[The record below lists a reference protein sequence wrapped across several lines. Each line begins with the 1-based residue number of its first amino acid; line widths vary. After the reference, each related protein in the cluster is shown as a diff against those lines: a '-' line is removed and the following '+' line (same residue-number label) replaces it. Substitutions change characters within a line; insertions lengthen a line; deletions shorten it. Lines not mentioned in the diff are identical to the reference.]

1 RALGGSWKILW
12 GYQRSWYCGASSCG
26 EEFVTAFLQN
36 YLESQ
41 PNPKFELLITGY
53 HPATTVTVTANK
65 STFNK
70 KVSVN
75 KQTVSVEVPTSL
87 EMKGTDIFDGAV
99 WIQADKEISVV
110 SHNYRSST
118 SATTIVYPTHQLGT
132 SYYVV
137 TPVGDM
143 ASTFKEFAVVA
154 YEFPTQVTIHL
165 KGAVTFQGKVYAA
178 GSRLVADLK
187 AFQAI
192 QLQSSADL
200 SGSKVESVAPVA
212 VLSGHSCVQQFS
224 ACDHVAEQLLP
235 VSSWGTTFI
244 VPPVPFQTQT
254 DIVYVVASQDNT
266 LIQYQSG
273 ATPNSRRAVAG
284 EVIQFQMQ
292 PSQSYF
298 FSANAGIQ
306 VLFFFVG
313 NSKKYDPFLINVP
326 ALKTYCTSYHID
338 GIKEFDNFAVIVAK
352 TLDSNGITLEKRA
365 ITNAKWTR
373 IPGTEYSFSQL
384 SLGKE
389 ASALSVEHPSTPFGL
404 FILGGAFA
412 DGYGSV
418 ALCSCGKYPKL
429 NCSPATSG
437 KAQFDLAPLTGIFY
451 LLTAKSC
458 PENSHYEAC
467 GSPCPATCSDTVG
480 PKDCSS
486 LPCVGGCQCNKGFVL
501 DEGECI
507 PTTVCGCVFEGDAFS
522 PGEQFWADKTCTKR
536 CVCDAKTRDV
546 RCWATSCRSWE
557 RCEVQNGVQ
566 DCYPF
571 MNATCSAFG
580 GPHYLSFD
588 GQKFDFIGTC
598 VYQFAALCEK
608 RRGLADFQVLVQN
621 DHRGS
626 PSVSFTRLVE
636 VKVDGASIVISRDNP
651 AKVVVNG
658 LLTNLPFSI
667 GNGRIS
673 IYKRGQEAVVQTDFK
688 MTVTFDWQSRATV
701 TVPSSYDGALCGL
714 CGNFN
719 GNKQDDLTMKDGT
732 VAPHP
737 SDFGQSWKVR
747 EVPGCS
753 EGGKGECPARLTIEK
768 RQRSLNKECG
778 LILAKSGPFRECHSK
793 VDPEGYFQDCVY
805 NYCFFDGQQ
814 AVICQVIASYAS
826 ACQAAGVNLYPWRLD
841 TFCSLSC
848 APNSHYELC
857 ASGCAKTCVAAPCP
871 TKCQEDC
878 VCNKGFVL
886 SGDRCIPEFQCGCLH
901 QGQYYQAGDTFY
913 PSCQERCTC
922 QTGGSVSCVAFSCG
936 PNQEC
941 RLSDGVRKCHPV
953 GSATCSASGDPHY
966 LSFDGLAFDF
976 QGTCIYTLARA
987 SGNSRGLN
995 PFIVNVENEAWADG
1009 KASVTKMVSVRVY
1022 GVTLTLLQNKDGQV
1036 RVNGLFY
1043 NLPITVSA
1051 DRIRVYQHGTEV
1063 LIEIDFGLIVTYDL
1077 VYDIKVTVPSTY
1089 QNQVEGLCGNY
1100 NGKKEDDFLLPNGKT
1115 ASDVAV
1121 FGAAWKVRVRGA
1133 VESCSD
1139 GCSGSDCPVCEEK
1152 KREVFKQRHYCGI
1165 LTASDGPFSACHGK
1179 VDPRLYFS
1187 NCVYDLCL
1195 GGGDSKVLCDSVQSY
1210 VSACQV
1216 AKVSVKP
1223 WRSPSF
1229 CPLRCPANSH
1239 YEICAQLCATS
1250 CAKITDSTKCPETC
1264 AEGCQCN
1271 DGFFFNGVGCVSA
1284 KDCGCL
1290 KNGRYYKPNEKVLQN
1305 VCQESCRCIPGQGV
1319 ICEAHSCA
1327 ANENCETIDG
1337 VLRCVNK
1344 DPCKSLKCR
1353 EKETCRIE
1361 NGQAKCIPD
1370 FSGSC
1375 WGWGDPHYHTFD
1387 TLKFDFMGTC
1397 SYTIAKYC
1405 GNDATLVPFTIDE
1418 KNDNRGNQAVSY
1430 VRLTNIYVYG
1440 YKISIHKLEIGKIR
1454 LNDIVTSLPLTLED
1468 GKIKLYQSGSYAI
1481 LQTDFGLQVSY
1492 DYNWYLLITIPSS
1505 YYGAICGLCGN
1516 FNQNPADDM
1525 AYPNGTKASSIE
1537 SWASSWKVKDGDPFC
1552 WDHCQGNC
1560 PTCDESKRERYGKED
1575 YCGLISQTSGGPFR
1589 ECHAKVNP
1597 DDFFDSCIYDVCL
1610 NGGTKKM
1617 LCQALEAYAK
1627 TCRKS
1632 GATIYDWR
1640 TTSGCGESLPCPQNS
1655 HYEFCG
1661 NACPASC
1668 ADRKAPSACKQ
1679 PCVETCQCNDGY
1691 VLSVDKCVPVGSCG
1705 CTYNGLYYKPREE
1718 FWADETCGSRCTCDP
1733 TLGIAVCKPAGCKA
1747 SEQCTVVNGV
1757 RGCHP
1762 SVSATCIATGD
1773 PHYTTFDG
1781 KKFDFMG
1788 TCIYQLAG
1796 LSSNDPTLKPFT
1808 VSVENNHR
1816 SSNTEVSYTK
1826 VVTLKVYNATIML
1839 SQEYPQRIQVNGI
1852 FVNLPFY
1859 QGDKIKA
1866 YISGVH
1872 GFIKTDFDLIVTFDW
1887 NSYARV
1893 TVPSAY
1899 ANAVGGLCGNNN
1911 LNPNDDFIMKDGRQT
1926 SSISQFAESWK
1937 VAEVPGCTPGC
1948 AENCPPCEE
1957 AQKLPYK
1964 GDRFCGVLIK
1974 KDGPFR
1980 QCHQLIDP
1988 TPYFTDC
1995 IFDVCQYRGRHS
2007 ILCDAI
2013 GVYVAACQDL
2023 GAVIEPWRSNN
2034 FCSLACSPNSR
2045 YELCG
2050 NGCPATCRGLS
2061 APEGCVTSC
2070 KEGCY
2075 CKPGFVLSGDQC
2087 VPVGSCGCE
2096 HQGNYYKKGEVFYP
2110 GSSCQERC
2118 QCADNG
2124 VVKCQKISCGPHE
2137 KCRVKDGVPGCHA
2150 VGCGKCSLALG
2161 SHYVTF
2167 DGRAYNFQGTCTY
2180 TLAKLQG
2187 KNSQLANFS
2196 VLVEND
2202 RSLTKTLIVSF
2213 HGYTAVIERAMKW
2226 KLKVDGQ
2233 LYTLPMKTKD
2243 GKLWANQ
2250 EGNNIILQSDFGL
2263 KVLFDTFS
2271 YILVSV
2277 PSNYQGHV
2285 TGLCGNFNSDRT
2297 DDFTLPTGKSTQNVI
2312 EFGASWKVPIDGVR
2326 CSDGCGDKCPICDA
2340 AKTAPYRP
2348 ESSCGMIQAKSGP
2361 FRNCHSLVDPAE
2373 FFNHCLYDMCAAN
2386 GARETLCRSIQA
2398 YVTICQ
2404 AAGVTIGAWRTNSFC
2419 PLTCPPNSHYELCTR
2434 TCGSTCTSLSTPGQC
2449 SKKCFEGCQC
2459 DSGYLFDGDR
2469 CMAMENCGCV
2479 HDGRYIKVS
2488 PALVETVVS
2497 VCMSSQPV
2505 PQPSCSSTKCRKKE
2519 TCQIRKGQ
2527 PVCVAQSTATCWSLG
2542 DPHYRTFDKQKYNFM
2557 GTCTY
2562 TLAKTCGSDTTLPA
2576 FHITAKN
2583 ENQGKRSVSFI
2594 GFVTVQVYGYH
2605 ISVARKEY
2613 GIVRVNNQR
2622 SQLPISLQ
2630 EGKLRLYQS
2639 GTSVF
2644 IETDFSLKVSYDWN
2658 NRLWVKIPSSFFEN
2672 VCGLCGNYNGDP
2684 TDDFKTSAGSLAPSP
2699 VEFGKSWKV
2708 EDGNKLCWD
2717 DCHGE
2722 CKKVTLEV
2730 LIKYKVET
2738 FCGWISKREG
2748 GPFSQ
2753 CHSVVDPEI
2762 FVENC
2767 AYDLYIYEGHRE
2779 TLCQALQSY
2788 ADACQREGVTLLDWR
2803 RLTGC
2808 LLSCPENSQYK
2819 LCGSAC
2825 PATCNDQALPSNCSS
2840 SRCMETCQCNEGFV
2854 LEAGKCIPKAA
2865 CGCAFEGKLFS
2876 PGEQFWGDSTC
2887 TKRCICDPQS
2897 KQMKCQPASCK
2908 AGEQCRVE
2916 NGLQN
2921 CYPTGYATCSAAGY
2935 SHYHG
2940 FDGQSFNFQ
2949 GTCLYTFAGLS
2960 KKRNDLVDFQVLVQ
2974 NSGQGSWSTSLNKLV
2989 KVQVY
2994 GLEITVSWAHH
3005 GRVLVNGLLTNLPYR
3020 MGLDQV
3026 LIYQK
3031 GWDVVT
3037 QTDFGLT
3044 INFDWQSRLTVTVP
3058 KSYEG
3063 ALGGLC
3069 GNFNSNKQDDL
3080 APSDAASGSTALGRR
3095 WKVAESLGCREVS
3108 PRVCPDLENI
3118 AQRQRGVSAE
3128 CGLLVDKR
3136 GPFRECHGRI
3146 DPEVFFLD
3154 CVFDY
3159 CTFNGQKAVLGHV
3172 IAAYTAACQAIQV
3185 TIYIWRIHIF
3195 WKPVC
3200 PRNSHYELCGRSCQQ
3215 TCSSLYSPLPCSAHC
3230 AEGCVCDEGFVLS
3243 GDRCVPMSQC
3253 GCVYQERY
3261 YTAGQTF
3268 YPTSKCNVECVCQ
3281 AGGAVAC
3288 KETSC
3293 GPGEECRAVDGVHKC
3308 HPVGSATCSVS
3319 GDPHYISFDG
3329 VRFNFQGTCT
3339 YVLAKAAITDKKN
3352 LKAFTITE
3360 ENEAWG
3366 SRKVSV
3372 TKMVSVEVYGTTLTL
3387 IQNKKGQIKVNGV
3400 FHSLPVEFSGGHLRA
3415 YQHGTKVLIETD
3427 FGLIVSYDLVYRV
3440 TITVPGSYRNQMQG
3454 LCGNYNGKKEDDF
3467 LLPDGK
3473 TTSDVAKFGAA
3484 WKVPV
3489 PGAVGP
3495 CSDGCSGSSCP
3506 VCEKKKEEVFKQ
3518 RHYCGILTAPDGPF
3532 SACHAKVDPSV
3543 YFSDCIYDVCLGN
3556 GDSEALC
3563 QNIQSYTSACQEAG
3577 IPVQTWRSPSFC
3589 PLSCPPNSQYSLC
3602 ADLCSTHCAGI
3613 TDSRICP
3620 GTCAEGC
3627 QCDDG
3632 FFFDG
3637 LGCVTVETCGCND
3650 NGTYYKPHEKVM
3662 LNECQQICSCV
3673 PGRGVTCESH
3683 SCSSDE
3689 VCEVQDGVMSCVNKD
3704 PCKALKCRTKETC
3717 KMEDGRATCVPN
3729 YNETCWGWGD
3739 PHYHT
3744 FDGKDF
3750 DFQGTCTYTI
3760 AKYCSND
3767 TTLVPFTVEAKND
3780 HRGSQTMSYVR
3791 QANIYVYGH
3800 SISIRRKEAGR
3811 IRLNGIITSLPV
3823 TLEDGKLWL
3832 FQSGLNAVLQTNF
3845 GLVVTFDWSM
3855 ILEVTLPSSYYG
3867 TICGLCGNFNQNPED
3882 EMVTPTGHKP
3892 ASEVEWA
3899 KSWKVNDRDPFCWDV
3914 CDGNCPTCEESQQ
3927 QLFGSEE
3934 FCGLLTQLGEGPFRE
3949 CHDKLSPDNFFDS
3962 CLYDVCLNHGAKN
3975 ILCKALEAYATDC
3988 RKEGVVIHEWRAWS
4002 GCALSCPEN
4011 SHYEAC
4017 GNACPAS
4024 CSDRSAPSTCDKPC
4038 VETCQCDQGYVLSTD
4053 KCVPVKSCGCTHNGL
4068 YYKPEEEFWADE
4080 TCGSRCRCDPSLG
4093 IVVCSPASC
4102 KASERCMTVDGIR
4115 GCHPISYATC
4125 TATGDHHYTT
4135 FDGKRYDF
4143 SGTCIYQLAG
4153 LCSKDPTLTP
4163 FTISIQ
4169 NSQGSKTMPFSSVVT
4184 LDIYNRTI
4192 MISQEHPHT
4201 IKVDGVFVD
4210 LPFYHEDKVKAYI
4223 SGAHVLVIT
4232 NFDLTVTFGWNR
4244 LVHVTVPKSYR
4255 NALCGLCGNDNQD
4268 SSDDLI
4274 MKGGTPAANV
4284 NQFAESWKI
4293 GEIPGCGNGCTSN
4306 CPVCEEAQKQAY
4318 KEDRYCGIL
4327 IRKDGPFKQC
4337 HKAIDATA
4345 YFEDCV
4351 VDVCRYK
4358 GHHETLC
4365 SAISAYVT
4373 ACQAQ
4378 GIQIGQWRSASFCP
4392 SCPRNSRYDLCGN
4405 GCPVTCHG
4413 LSAPD
4418 GCQMS
4423 CKEGCYCDA
4432 GFVLSGDQCV
4442 PVGDCGCVYQGRYY
4456 KKGDSF
4462 VPSASCHERCR
4473 CGDNGA
4479 VECQKV
4485 SCGAQEECRVE
4496 NGMQGCHSISCG
4508 KCSVA
4513 GGTQYLTFDG
4523 QTFNFFGSCTYTLA
4537 KVCSKNPELAHFSV
4551 VVENE
4556 GSGDSEVVPKMVVVT
4571 VDGEMHALPL
4581 VIDRRDVW
4589 VNQEGKNIVLQT
4601 DFGLKVLF
4609 DSSHYILVSVPS
4621 VYQGQMC
4628 GLCGNF
4634 NSDRSDEFQ
4643 LPNEKSSGNVTE
4655 FGASWKVEL
4664 NNAGCSDGCGKKCP
4678 LCDAAETKPYQVE
4691 SSCGLIK
4698 ATSGPFSECHS
4709 LVKPT
4714 EYYNRCLHGMC
4725 AAHGAKDILCQSLQA
4740 YVAVCQA
4747 AGANIKAWRT
4757 ASFCPLACP
4766 ANSQYEL
4773 CTRYCDFTCAG
4784 LSAPTLCTR
4793 KCFEG
4798 CQCIAGFVSDGEA
4811 CVPMERCGCVHD
4823 GYYIKA
4829 EESIVSK
4836 DCSEKCTCHASGRL
4850 TCEEFTCKK
4859 GEACA
4864 LRNSVRACVKQE
4876 GQCTLTSGA
4885 QLTTFDGASGEILYS
4900 GAYEVAS
4907 LCNIHAHAWFRVVVD
4922 VKECSDGDVMAGAA
4936 VYVFFRDAFIA
4947 INKNKE
4953 AWVRSP
4959 DLILLILWVGAS
4971 SVNGQPDVVTI
4982 SHGAG
4987 LQVLYGLRGEV
4998 TLKVKDSLAGKLCAS
5013 CGNFNGDSS
5022 DDLILPNGKVVTNI
5036 AEVIDAWKA
5045 RDFIGW

>member
-1 RALGGSWKILW
+1 M
-12 GYQRSWYCGASSCG
+12 GYQYSGYAREIPDYKCGQLVTERIRSIPAAMGMRMLLPIAVGLTLLSG
-26 EEFVTAFLQN
+26 FHAVMPTGREFITAFLQN
-36 YLESQ
+36 HKLDYSEAQFQLFVS
-41 PNPKFELLITGY
+41 GY
-53 HPATTVTVTANK
+53 SPSTTVTVSVYKSKFHSQFPLARGQTA
-65 STFNK
+65 
-70 KVSVN
+70 KV
-75 KQTVSVEVPTSL
+75 KIPAYAE
-87 EMKGTDIFDGAV
+87 
-99 WIQADKEISVV
+99 
-110 SHNYRSST
+110 
-118 SATTIVYPTHQLGT
+118 
-132 SYYVV
+132 
-137 TPVGDM
+137 M
-143 ASTFKEFAVVA
+143 ASTAKFCYTVVVKANQDISVLALNSKKNTADTTVIYPVHSLGTEYYVLTPPGELSNSYKEFSIIAWQDRTAVEV
-154 YEFPTQVTIHL
+154 YL
-165 KGAVTFQGKVYAA
+165 KGSVRFQGRIYPA
-178 GSRLVADLK
+178 GSKLNAVLSPYE
-187 AFQAI
+187 AI
-192 QLQSSADL
+192 QLQSRQDL
-200 SGSKVESVAPVA
+200 SGTLVRSARPVA
-212 VLSGHSCVQQFS
+212 VLSGHTC
-224 ACDHVAEQLLP
+224 ANMNTNCNHVVEQLLP
-235 VSSWGTTFI
+235 VSSWGRAFFLL
-244 VPPVPFQTQT
+244 PLSFQTKY
-254 DIVYVVASQDNT
+254 DLAYIVASQPT
-266 LIQYQSG
+266 TVTCVSG
-273 ATPNSRRAVAG
+273 GIHTNYNLVAG
-284 EVIQFQMQ
+284 QVLQLKVSRSGPI
-292 PSQSYF
+292 YITG
-298 FSANAGIQ
+298 NVGIQ
-306 VLFFFVG
+306 VFFFCTG
-313 NSKKYDPFLINVP
+313 GTHSGLTFDPFLLSIPDVFS
-326 ALKTYCTSYHID
+326 YCTSYTLGGLED
-338 GIKEFDNFAVIVAK
+338 FDNSAFIVAK
-352 TLDSNGITLEKRA
+352 TAAASGITMDGRA
-365 ITNAKWTR
+365 LSGASWR
-373 IPGTEYSFSQL
+373 QIPGTEYSWSEY
-384 SLGKE
+384 SLGKKE
-389 ASALSVEHPSTPFGL
+389 STHSMTHPSIPFALLSFG
-404 FILGGAFA
+404 IASRNAYGA
-412 DGYGSV
+412 V
-418 ALCSCGKYPKL
+418 ALC
-429 NCSPATSG
+429 
-437 KAQFDLAPLTGIFY
+437 
-451 LLTAKSC
+451 
-458 PENSHYEAC
+458 
-467 GSPCPATCSDTVG
+467 
-480 PKDCSS
+480 
-486 LPCVGGCQCNKGFVL
+486 
-501 DEGECI
+501 
-507 PTTVCGCVFEGDAFS
+507 
-522 PGEQFWADKTCTKR
+522 
-536 CVCDAKTRDV
+536 
-546 RCWATSCRSWE
+546 
-557 RCEVQNGVQ
+557 
-566 DCYPF
+566 
-571 MNATCSAFG
+571 
-580 GPHYLSFD
+580 
-588 GQKFDFIGTC
+588 
-598 VYQFAALCEK
+598 
-608 RRGLADFQVLVQN
+608 
-621 DHRGS
+621 
-626 PSVSFTRLVE
+626 
-636 VKVDGASIVISRDNP
+636 
-651 AKVVVNG
+651 
-658 LLTNLPFSI
+658 
-667 GNGRIS
+667 
-673 IYKRGQEAVVQTDFK
+673 
-688 MTVTFDWQSRATV
+688 
-701 TVPSSYDGALCGL
+701 
-714 CGNFN
+714 
-719 GNKQDDLTMKDGT
+719 
-732 VAPHP
+732 
-737 SDFGQSWKVR
+737 
-747 EVPGCS
+747 
-753 EGGKGECPARLTIEK
+753 
-768 RQRSLNKECG
+768 
-778 LILAKSGPFRECHSK
+778 
-793 VDPEGYFQDCVY
+793 
-805 NYCFFDGQQ
+805 
-814 AVICQVIASYAS
+814 
-826 ACQAAGVNLYPWRLD
+826 
-841 TFCSLSC
+841 
-848 APNSHYELC
+848 
-857 ASGCAKTCVAAPCP
+857 
-871 TKCQEDC
+871 
-878 VCNKGFVL
+878 
-886 SGDRCIPEFQCGCLH
+886 
-901 QGQYYQAGDTFY
+901 
-913 PSCQERCTC
+913 
-922 QTGGSVSCVAFSCG
+922 
-936 PNQEC
+936 
-941 RLSDGVRKCHPV
+941 
-953 GSATCSASGDPHY
+953 
-966 LSFDGLAFDF
+966 
-976 QGTCIYTLARA
+976 
-987 SGNSRGLN
+987 
-995 PFIVNVENEAWADG
+995 
-1009 KASVTKMVSVRVY
+1009 
-1022 GVTLTLLQNKDGQV
+1022 
-1036 RVNGLFY
+1036 
-1043 NLPITVSA
+1043 
-1051 DRIRVYQHGTEV
+1051 
-1063 LIEIDFGLIVTYDL
+1063 
-1077 VYDIKVTVPSTY
+1077 
-1089 QNQVEGLCGNY
+1089 
-1100 NGKKEDDFLLPNGKT
+1100 
-1115 ASDVAV
+1115 
-1121 FGAAWKVRVRGA
+1121 
-1133 VESCSD
+1133 
-1139 GCSGSDCPVCEEK
+1139 
-1152 KREVFKQRHYCGI
+1152 
-1165 LTASDGPFSACHGK
+1165 
-1179 VDPRLYFS
+1179 
-1187 NCVYDLCL
+1187 
-1195 GGGDSKVLCDSVQSY
+1195 
-1210 VSACQV
+1210 
-1216 AKVSVKP
+1216 
-1223 WRSPSF
+1223 
-1229 CPLRCPANSH
+1229 
-1239 YEICAQLCATS
+1239 
-1250 CAKITDSTKCPETC
+1250 
-1264 AEGCQCN
+1264 
-1271 DGFFFNGVGCVSA
+1271 
-1284 KDCGCL
+1284 
-1290 KNGRYYKPNEKVLQN
+1290 
-1305 VCQESCRCIPGQGV
+1305 
-1319 ICEAHSCA
+1319 
-1327 ANENCETIDG
+1327 
-1337 VLRCVNK
+1337 
-1344 DPCKSLKCR
+1344 
-1353 EKETCRIE
+1353 
-1361 NGQAKCIPD
+1361 
-1370 FSGSC
+1370 
-1375 WGWGDPHYHTFD
+1375 HT
-1387 TLKFDFMGTC
+1387 
-1397 SYTIAKYC
+1397 
-1405 GNDATLVPFTIDE
+1405 
-1418 KNDNRGNQAVSY
+1418 
-1430 VRLTNIYVYG
+1430 
-1440 YKISIHKLEIGKIR
+1440 
-1454 LNDIVTSLPLTLED
+1454 
-1468 GKIKLYQSGSYAI
+1468 
-1481 LQTDFGLQVSY
+1481 
-1492 DYNWYLLITIPSS
+1492 
-1505 YYGAICGLCGN
+1505 
-1516 FNQNPADDM
+1516 
-1525 AYPNGTKASSIE
+1525 
-1537 SWASSWKVKDGDPFC
+1537 
-1552 WDHCQGNC
+1552 
-1560 PTCDESKRERYGKED
+1560 
-1575 YCGLISQTSGGPFR
+1575 
-1589 ECHAKVNP
+1589 
-1597 DDFFDSCIYDVCL
+1597 
-1610 NGGTKKM
+1610 
-1617 LCQALEAYAK
+1617 
-1627 TCRKS
+1627 
-1632 GATIYDWR
+1632 
-1640 TTSGCGESLPCPQNS
+1640 
-1655 HYEFCG
+1655 
-1661 NACPASC
+1661 
-1668 ADRKAPSACKQ
+1668 
-1679 PCVETCQCNDGY
+1679 
-1691 VLSVDKCVPVGSCG
+1691 
-1705 CTYNGLYYKPREE
+1705 
-1718 FWADETCGSRCTCDP
+1718 
-1733 TLGIAVCKPAGCKA
+1733 
-1747 SEQCTVVNGV
+1747 
-1757 RGCHP
+1757 
-1762 SVSATCIATGD
+1762 
-1773 PHYTTFDG
+1773 
-1781 KKFDFMG
+1781 
-1788 TCIYQLAG
+1788 
-1796 LSSNDPTLKPFT
+1796 
-1808 VSVENNHR
+1808 
-1816 SSNTEVSYTK
+1816 
-1826 VVTLKVYNATIML
+1826 
-1839 SQEYPQRIQVNGI
+1839 
-1852 FVNLPFY
+1852 
-1859 QGDKIKA
+1859 
-1866 YISGVH
+1866 
-1872 GFIKTDFDLIVTFDW
+1872 
-1887 NSYARV
+1887 
-1893 TVPSAY
+1893 
-1899 ANAVGGLCGNNN
+1899 
-1911 LNPNDDFIMKDGRQT
+1911 
-1926 SSISQFAESWK
+1926 
-1937 VAEVPGCTPGC
+1937 
-1948 AENCPPCEE
+1948 
-1957 AQKLPYK
+1957 
-1964 GDRFCGVLIK
+1964 
-1974 KDGPFR
+1974 
-1980 QCHQLIDP
+1980 
-1988 TPYFTDC
+1988 
-1995 IFDVCQYRGRHS
+1995 
-2007 ILCDAI
+2007 
-2013 GVYVAACQDL
+2013 
-2023 GAVIEPWRSNN
+2023 
-2034 FCSLACSPNSR
+2034 
-2045 YELCG
+2045 
-2050 NGCPATCRGLS
+2050 
-2061 APEGCVTSC
+2061 
-2070 KEGCY
+2070 
-2075 CKPGFVLSGDQC
+2075 
-2087 VPVGSCGCE
+2087 
-2096 HQGNYYKKGEVFYP
+2096 
-2110 GSSCQERC
+2110 
-2118 QCADNG
+2118 
-2124 VVKCQKISCGPHE
+2124 
-2137 KCRVKDGVPGCHA
+2137 
-2150 VGCGKCSLALG
+2150 
-2161 SHYVTF
+2161 
-2167 DGRAYNFQGTCTY
+2167 
-2180 TLAKLQG
+2180 
-2187 KNSQLANFS
+2187 
-2196 VLVEND
+2196 
-2202 RSLTKTLIVSF
+2202 
-2213 HGYTAVIERAMKW
+2213 
-2226 KLKVDGQ
+2226 
-2233 LYTLPMKTKD
+2233 
-2243 GKLWANQ
+2243 
-2250 EGNNIILQSDFGL
+2250 
-2263 KVLFDTFS
+2263 
-2271 YILVSV
+2271 
-2277 PSNYQGHV
+2277 
-2285 TGLCGNFNSDRT
+2285 
-2297 DDFTLPTGKSTQNVI
+2297 
-2312 EFGASWKVPIDGVR
+2312 
-2326 CSDGCGDKCPICDA
+2326 
-2340 AKTAPYRP
+2340 
-2348 ESSCGMIQAKSGP
+2348 
-2361 FRNCHSLVDPAE
+2361 
-2373 FFNHCLYDMCAAN
+2373 
-2386 GARETLCRSIQA
+2386 
-2398 YVTICQ
+2398 
-2404 AAGVTIGAWRTNSFC
+2404 
-2419 PLTCPPNSHYELCTR
+2419 
-2434 TCGSTCTSLSTPGQC
+2434 
-2449 SKKCFEGCQC
+2449 
-2459 DSGYLFDGDR
+2459 
-2469 CMAMENCGCV
+2469 
-2479 HDGRYIKVS
+2479 
-2488 PALVETVVS
+2488 
-2497 VCMSSQPV
+2497 SQPA

-2519 TCQIRKGQ
+2519 TCQIRNGQ

-2542 DPHYRTFDKQKYNFM
+2542 DPHYHTFDKQKYNFM

-2562 TLAKTCGSDTTLPA
+2562 TLAKTCGLDKTLPA

-2583 ENQGKRSVSFI
+2583 ENQGRRSVSFI
-2594 GFVTVQVYGYH
+2594 GFVMVQVHGYH

-2622 SQLPISLQ
+2622 SRLPISLQ

-2672 VCGLCGNYNGDP
+2672 ICGLCGNYNGDP
-2684 TDDFKTSAGSLAPSP
+2684 TDDFKTSTGSLAPSP

-2753 CHSVVDPEI
+2753 CHSVVDPKI

-2840 SRCMETCQCNEGFV
+2840 SRCVETCQCNEGFV

-2876 PGEQFWGDSTC
+2876 PGEQFWGDGTC

-2921 CYPTGYATCSAAGY
+2921 CYPTSYATCSTAGY

-2960 KKRNDLVDFQVLVQ
+2960 QKRNDLVDFQVLVQ
-2974 NSGQGSWSTSLNKLV
+2974 NLGQGSWSASLNKLV

-2994 GLEITVSWAHH
+2994 GLEITVSWAHR

-3031 GWDVVT
+3031 GWDVVI
-3037 QTDFGLT
+3037 QTAFGLT
-3044 INFDWQSRLTVTVP
+3044 VNFDWQSRLTVTVP

-3069 GNFNSNKQDDL
+3069 GNFNSNKQDNL
-3080 APSDAASGSTALGRR
+3080 VSGGAGSALGLTALGRR
-3095 WKVAESLGCREVS
+3095 WKVAESLGCGEVS

-3118 AQRQRGVSAE
+3118 AQHQRGISAE
-3128 CGLLVDKR
+3128 CGLLVDKS

-3154 CVFDY
+3154 CVYDY

-3200 PRNSHYELCGRSCQQ
+3200 PQNSHYELCASSCQQ

-3288 KETSC
+3288 KEISC

-3339 YVLAKAAITDKKN
+3339 YVLAKAAVTDKKN

-3366 SRKVSV
+3366 SRKASV
-3372 TKMVSVEVYGTTLTL
+3372 TKMVSVEVYGNTLTL

-3400 FHSLPVEFSGGHLRA
+3400 FHSLPVEFSGGCLRA

-3427 FGLIVSYDLVYRV
+3427 FGLIMSYDLVYRV

-3484 WKVPV
+3484 WKVAV

-3495 CSDGCSGSSCP
+3495 CSDGCSGNSCP

-3518 RHYCGILTAPDGPF
+3518 RHYCGILTASDGPF
-3532 SACHAKVDPSV
+3532 SACHAKVDPRV

-3620 GTCAEGC
+3620 RMCAEGC

-3637 LGCVTVETCGCND
+3637 LGCVTVETCGCNY
-3650 NGTYYKPHEKVM
+3650 NGTYYKPHEKVL

-3673 PGRGVTCESH
+3673 PGRGVTCQSH
-3683 SCSSDE
+3683 SCTSDE
-3689 VCEVQDGVMSCVNKD
+3689 ACEVQDGVMSCINKD
-3704 PCKALKCRTKETC
+3704 PCKALKCRTKEMC
-3717 KMEDGRATCVPN
+3717 KLEDGRATCVPN

-3811 IRLNGIITSLPV
+3811 IRLNGIVTSLPV

-3832 FQSGLNAVLQTNF
+3832 FQSGLNAVLQTSF

-3867 TICGLCGNFNQNPED
+3867 TICGLCGNFNQNPDD
-3882 EMVTPTGHKP
+3882 EMVTPAGHKP
-3892 ASEVEWA
+3892 TSEVEWA

-3914 CDGNCPTCEESQQ
+3914 CDGNCPTCEESQR

-3934 FCGLLTQLGEGPFRE
+3934 FCGLLTKLGEGPFRE

-3988 RKEGVVIHEWRAWS
+3988 RKEGVVIHEWRAQS

-4093 IVVCSPASC
+4093 MVVCRPASC

-4143 SGTCIYQLAG
+4143 SGTCVYQLVG

-4184 LDIYNRTI
+4184 LDIYNRTVT
-4192 MISQEHPHT
+4192 ISQEHPHT

-4255 NALCGLCGNDNQD
+4255 NGLCGLCGNDNQD
-4268 SSDDLI
+4268 SGDDLI
-4274 MKGGTPAANV
+4274 MKGGSPAANV

-4306 CPVCEEAQKQAY
+4306 CPVCEEAQKQTY

-4351 VDVCRYK
+4351 ADVCQYK

-4365 SAISAYVT
+4365 SAISVYVT

-4378 GIQIGQWRSASFCP
+4378 GIHIGQWRSASFCSP

-4405 GCPVTCHG
+4405 GCPVTCYG

-4432 GFVLSGDQCV
+4432 GFVLSGDRCV

-4496 NGMQGCHSISCG
+4496 NGLQGCHSTSCG

-4523 QTFNFFGSCTYTLA
+4523 QTFNFLGSCTYTLA

-4556 GSGDSEVVPKMVVVT
+4556 GSGDSEVVPKTVVVT
-4571 VDGEMHALPL
+4571 VHGYVISLVKGMTWKVLVDGEMHTLPL

-4601 DFGLKVLF
+4601 DFGLKVLY
-4609 DSSHYILVSVPS
+4609 DSSRYVLVSVPS

-4634 NSDRSDEFQ
+4634 NGDRSDEFQ
-4643 LPNEKSSGNVTE
+4643 LPDEKSTGNVTE
-4655 FGASWKVEL
+4655 FGASWKVAL
-4664 NNAGCSDGCGKKCP
+4664 NNAGCSDGCRKKCP
-4678 LCDAAETKPYQVE
+4678 LCSAAETKPYQAE
-4691 SSCGLIK
+4691 SSCGLIQ
-4698 ATSGPFSECHS
+4698 AASGPFSECHS

-4725 AAHGAKDILCQSLQA
+4725 AAQGAKDILCQSLQA

-4773 CTRYCDFTCAG
+4773 CARSCDLTCAG
-4784 LSAPTLCTR
+4784 LSAPTLCTK

-4798 CQCIAGFVSDGEA
+4798 CQCIAGFVSDGET

-4829 EESIVSK
+4829 EESIISK

-4850 TCEEFTCKK
+4850 TCEEFSCKK

-4864 LRNSVRACVKQE
+4864 LRNGVRACVKQE

-4907 LCNIHAHAWFRVVVD
+4907 LCDIHAHAWFRVVVD
-4922 VKECSDGDVMAGAA
+4922 VKECSDGEVMAGAA

-4953 AWVRSP
+4953 AWV
-4959 DLILLILWVGAS
+4959 
-4971 SVNGQPDVVTI
+4971 NGQPVKLPVTVSEVVSVSFSQDVVAI

-4987 LQVLYGLRGEV
+4987 LQVLFGLRGEV
-4998 TLKVKDSLAGKLCAS
+4998 TVKVKDSLAGKLCAS

-5022 DDLILPNGKVVTNI
+5022 DDLILPNGKVVMNI